1 MRRVSTWAVLAALMA
16 PPAAAQ
22 APVARGQIAVDLRVA
37 QAIEM
42 RSLGDLELDVVA
54 GDEVVVD
61 PRAVGSGPGRFELA
75 AGGAVEVRVQVYSPP
90 HPGMRMRFVEAAIGP
105 RDQPGAARSLGSG
118 VEVFRVDPAE
128 FGGRSE
134 LRIGYAVAVDSDVPP
149 GLYDHPVAIV
159 VEATPQLGN

>member
-1 MRRVSTWAVLAALMA
+1 MRRPLSPLMLAALLTT
-16 PPAAAQ
+16 PAAAQ
-22 APVARGQIAVDLRVA
+22 APTARGQIAVQLQVA

-42 RSLGDLELDVVA
+42 RSLGDLEIDVVA

-75 AGGAVEVRVQVYSPP
+75 AGGPVEIRVQVFSPP
-90 HPGMRMRFVEAAIGP
+90 YPGLRMRFVEAAVGP
-105 RDQPGAARSLGSG
+105 RDQPGAARSMGSG
-118 VEVFRVDPAE
+118 VEVFRVDPLE
-128 FGGRSE
+128 FGGRGE
-134 LRIGYAVAVDSDVPP
+134 LRIGYAVAVDADVPP